1 MVKERMVVKVAAET
15 AMADTVTAKIAI
27 ADTVAAAKERRA
39 ITVAVETTVK
49 NLDITVQAQTAV
61 EITVQAAQKA
71 VDTAQEA
78 APITAVA

>member
-1 MVKERMVVKVAAET
+1 
-15 AMADTVTAKIAI
+15 
-27 ADTVAAAKERRA
+27 
-39 ITVAVETTVK
+39 VK

>member
-1 MVKERMVVKVAAET
+1 
-15 AMADTVTAKIAI
+15 
-27 ADTVAAAKERRA
+27 
-39 ITVAVETTVK
+39 VE
-49 NLDITVQAQTAV
+49 NLDITVQAQTAVEITVQAAQKAV